1 MAIRVRRSTPHGIGT
16 PGKPL
21 WLTLSL
27 VLAPLLLIGG
37 CDAPSTASATRAP
50 DENAAA
56 ASSIPA
62 DIAAVPVTPEAVPE
76 APPVAAPTP
85 EAGAATGALPQDVRA
100 FKARR
105 DECDHFR
112 GEEPSDEAR
121 AAQLEQ
127 KLEQT
132 CKGTDATLAGLRRRY
147 DSNPAAIAALADY
160 EDSVE

>member
-1 MAIRVRRSTPHGIGT
+1 MAIRVERSTPHGIGA
-16 PGKPL
+16 PDKPL
-21 WLTLSL
+21 LRLALTG

-50 DENAAA
+50 DGNAAA

-62 DIAAVPVTPEAVPE
+62 DLPE
-76 APPVAAPTP
+76 APGVPDAAPTP
-85 EAGAATGALPQDVRA
+85 APTPAVAAPGALPQDVQA
-100 FKARR
+100 FKKRR

-112 GEEPSDEAR
+112 GEEPSDAAR
-121 AAQLEQ
+121 AAELEQ

-132 CKGTDATLAGLRRRY
+132 CKGTDAALAGLRRRY
-147 DSNPAAIAALADY
+147 DGNRAAIAALADY